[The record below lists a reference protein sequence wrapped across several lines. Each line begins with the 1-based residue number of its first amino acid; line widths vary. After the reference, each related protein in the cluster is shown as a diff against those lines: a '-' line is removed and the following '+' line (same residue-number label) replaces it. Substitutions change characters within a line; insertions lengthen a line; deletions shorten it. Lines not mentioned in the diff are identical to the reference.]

1 MLIIFVSLLAFPLK
15 EPLVSVGSGP
25 EFRPKNVP
33 MVEVVCN
40 GMPVNMELMRHLVSE
55 PTSARAAAHV
65 VARGLR
71 DRQ

>member
-1 MLIIFVSLLAFPLK
+1 MLIVVDNLCLI
-15 EPLVSVGSGP
+15 VGFSFEGTSGFRG
-25 EFRPKNVP
+25 FRPKNVP

-40 GMPVNMELMRHLVSE
+40 GMPVNMELIETLGERANL
-55 PTSARAAAHV
+55 SAGSGA